1 MEVMKLTAYWQLLDP
16 YLIRGYRITGYAQ
29 VDFFLGTLILAG
41 LAVLLGH
48 LTSRLAHLALRKRI
62 GQDTA
67 TAARYQE
74 LSIQALQAGDQQ
86 AYKAANRLANE
97 AFGKSFFLQAG
108 MSAGFLWPIFLA
120 LAWMQERFQGI
131 EIPLVVVPYSLGF
144 AGIFIILY
152 ILAYFLFK
160 RVKYRLRCLRRIKA
174 NPNAVNLQG
183 TSPALAGLQPLPAQT
198 RPPSPAARGE
208 VR

>member
-1 MEVMKLTAYWQLLDP
+1 MELSALGQLLDP
-16 YLIRGYRITGYAQ
+16 YLIRCYRITGCAP
-29 VDFFLGTLILAG
+29 VDFMVGTLALAC

-48 LTSRLAHLALRKRI
+48 LTSSLAHLALRNRI

-74 LSIQALQAGDQQ
+74 LSIQALKAGDQQ
-86 AYKAANRLANE
+86 AYQAANRLANE

-120 LAWMQERFQGI
+120 LAWMQERFLRI

-144 AGIFIILY
+144 VGIFIILY

-160 RVKYRLRCLRRIKA
+160 RVKCRIPCFRDIKVMLDASSRKA
-174 NPNAVNLQG
+174 SETAIFVD
-183 TSPALAGLQPLPAQT
+183 PLTPGAEGK
-198 RPPSPAARGE
+198 P
-208 VR
+208 